1 MDGSD
6 SSIDFASSIER
17 LRRVRTRHLEAC
29 RPAGETEDSIMSFRV
44 ARFSSSS
51 LASFLGVGLGLALSI
66 VDGSGARASET
77 DGEIVASVSDLRNA
91 SGVVRIALYA
101 REGEWLSRETV
112 SDCVAHVHGE
122 HARCSLGVHAPG
134 TYAIAVLHDEDG
146 DGDMD
151 RDFIG
156 LPQEGYGFSSGARPG
171 FGPPSFGDASFE
183 HGESRSDVPV
193 RARYGL

>member
-1 MDGSD
+1 
-6 SSIDFASSIER
+6 
-17 LRRVRTRHLEAC
+17 
-29 RPAGETEDSIMSFRV
+29 MSFHT
-44 ARFSSSS
+44 ARFSSSRLTTFVS
-51 LASFLGVGLGLALSI
+51 GILGLTLSI
-66 VDGSGARASET
+66 ADGAGAARASET
-77 DGEIVASVSDLRNA
+77 DGEIVVSVSELRNA

-112 SDCVAHVHGE
+112 SDCVAQVHGE

-134 TYAIAVLHDEDG
+134 TYAIAVLHDEDA

-183 HGESRSDVPV
+183 HGASRSDVPV